1 MIKSTT
7 ISNFSQAIFHST
19 RCKNREGTEDEV
31 AYEFFKAGIPKY
43 SIVLGFCFS
52 EVRKYTYLS
61 N

>member
-1 MIKSTT
+1 
-7 ISNFSQAIFHST
+7 
-19 RCKNREGTEDEV
+19 EGTEDEV

-52 EVRKYTYLS
+52 EVRKYTDLS